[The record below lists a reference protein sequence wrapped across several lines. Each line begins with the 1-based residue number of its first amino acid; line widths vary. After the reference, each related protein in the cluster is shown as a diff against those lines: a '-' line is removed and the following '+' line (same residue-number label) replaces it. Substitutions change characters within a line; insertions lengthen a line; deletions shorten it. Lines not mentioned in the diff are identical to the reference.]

1 MALLFVNDRDLLL
14 TGLQADYLCSIHSVL
29 DILFSLSPKHTFRE
43 HQIIVHL
50 KSGIN
55 FTVIPAHVCWCLIMS
70 FKFVFAGLSFVKMS
84 ICIYKKIDFQLTD
97 HKPLYN

>member
-29 DILFSLSPKHTFRE
+29 NILFSLSPKHTFRE
-43 HQIIVHL
+43 HQIIVHI

-55 FTVIPAHVCWCLIMS
+55 LTVIPSLLN
-70 FKFVFAGLSFVKMS
+70 KLLSFMNLNGNQPSTCLLVS
-84 ICIYKKIDFQLTD
+84 DNVF
-97 HKPLYN
+97 